1 MYICISELFAIS
13 LDLLELYAYKQM
25 YNNYKGN
32 RTCVDIINSTY
43 IVITLYQLFFIAAKT
58 ENASVESDEKE
69 IAASCTVLM

>member
-32 RTCVDIINSTY
+32 RTCVAIINSTY

-69 IAASCTVLM
+69 IVASCTVLM